1 MTENAFIGK
10 LERPTPKELSS
21 ALGSA
26 KALWD
31 RVVGE
36 LAHDYGVTEQ
46 EWNSYSPKAGWSLR
60 LKRGNRVIV
69 YLGPCREHF
78 RVAFVLG
85 EKALKSAEHIKLPV
99 RIADTLHEARHY
111 PEGYAVRFEV
121 NAPADIDA
129 VKKIALAK
137 LEN

>member
-10 LERPTPKELSS
+10 LEKPTPKELAT

-31 RVVGE
+31 RTVGE
-36 LAHDYGVTEQ
+36 LAHDFGVTEQ

-60 LKRGNRVIV
+60 LKHKKRVIV
-69 YLGPCREHF
+69 YLGPCQGSF

-99 RIADTLHEARHY
+99 RIADTLHEAKHY

-121 NAPADIDA
+121 RALADIDA